1 MYINAHRSPPAG
13 TMKISATSTTWRIH
27 GVARCMPF
35 ATACGQTAT
44 CWSWAFA
51 TTMMWSAVGEVTG
64 WLGRLKV
71 AHDVFF
77 IMGNH

>member
-1 MYINAHRSPPAG
+1 M
-13 TMKISATSTTWRIH
+13 
-27 GVARCMPF
+27 ARCMPF

-51 TTMMWSAVGEVTG
+51 TTMMWSAVGG
-64 WLGRLKV
+64 GNWLGWEDEKWRNGCLNK
-71 AHDVFF
+71 